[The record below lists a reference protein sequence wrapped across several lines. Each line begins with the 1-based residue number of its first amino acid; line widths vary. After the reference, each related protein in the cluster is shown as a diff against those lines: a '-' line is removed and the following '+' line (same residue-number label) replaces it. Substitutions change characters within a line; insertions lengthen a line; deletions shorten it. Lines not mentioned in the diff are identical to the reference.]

1 MHAVRTIRL
10 AMMTLAVLGTAR
22 LCASQETTSQA
33 AASQADTHSARIL
46 LDRVVAVVNNRAIL
60 SSDVDRAMR
69 LSVLEPSRN
78 NEAPDRRNTLDRLIS
93 RSLIQ
98 QQMDHEEEEA
108 QAPTNDQ
115 VQARILELRA
125 QLPACTRAN
134 CTTDDGWHSFLA
146 ANRITIGEVESYL
159 RLRLQFLGF
168 IESRFRS
175 GIHISP
181 EEIQAYYTTTL
192 LPQYPKEQKP
202 PALDSV
208 SQRIQEI
215 LLQEQ
220 VNKLFSAW
228 LDNLRKQGDVQIVDP
243 ALEMPANQA
252 SQAGGK
258 E

>member
-1 MHAVRTIRL
+1 MHL
-10 AMMTLAVLGTAR
+10 Y
-22 LCASQETTSQA
+22 
-33 AASQADTHSARIL
+33 
-46 LDRVVAVVNNRAIL
+46 
-60 SSDVDRAMR
+60 
-69 LSVLEPSRN
+69 
-78 NEAPDRRNTLDRLIS
+78 DRLIS

-115 VQARILELRA
+115 VQARILEIASSNCRRVRA
-125 QLPACTRAN
+125 SN
-134 CTTDDGWHSFLA
+134 CVTDDGWHSFLA
-146 ANRITIGEVESYL
+146 ANRITIPEVESYL

-192 LPQYPKEQKP
+192 LPQYPKDQKP

-208 SQRIQEI
+208 SQRIQEV

-243 ALEMPANQA
+243 TLEMPANQA
-252 SQAGGK
+252 SQSGGGN

>member
-22 LCASQETTSQA
+22 LCASQETASQA
-33 AASQADTHSARIL
+33 AMPSTRVL

-60 SSDVDRAMR
+60 ASDVDRAMR
-69 LSVLEPSRN
+69 LSVLEPRRN
-78 NEAPDRRNTLDRLIS
+78 NEAPDRPSTLDRLIS

-115 VQARILELRA
+115 VQARILEIRA

-134 CTTDDGWHSFLA
+134 CVTDDGWHSFLA

-181 EEIQAYYTTTL
+181 EEIQAYYTATL
-192 LPQYPKEQKP
+192 VPQYSKDQKP

-228 LDNLRKQGDVQIVDP
+228 LDNLRKQGDVQILDP

-252 SQAGGK
+252 SQGGGN

>member
-1 MHAVRTIRL
+1 MHAAHSIRL
-10 AMMTLAVLGTAR
+10 AMMTLAVLGMAR
-22 LCASQETTSQA
+22 LCASQE
-33 AASQADTHSARIL
+33 AASQAATPATRVL

-60 SSDVDRAMR
+60 ASDMDRAMR
-69 LSVLEPSRN
+69 LSVLEPRTN
-78 NEAPDRRNTLDRLIS
+78 NEAPDRRSTLDRLIS

-115 VQARILELRA
+115 VQARILELRS
-125 QLPACTRAN
+125 QLPACTRSN
-134 CTTDDGWHSFLA
+134 CVTDDGWHSFLA
-146 ANRITIGEVESYL
+146 ANRITIPEVESYL

-192 LPQYPKEQKP
+192 LPQYPKDQKP

-208 SQRIQEI
+208 SQRIQEV

-243 ALEMPANQA
+243 TLEMPANQA
-252 SQAGGK
+252 SQSGGGN